1 MQRMPVD
8 AKQLA
13 IVQTVARAGDF
24 SANLRNLVQGVRFCL
39 DAGARLVVA
48 PAGALDGALPGSLRA
63 RASFLLQSRAALRAL
78 ADELSIPLLLP
89 CYAGEPG
96 TPCVAPQPFLLH
108 RGQVRPLPNR
118 RTVTVAGLRVKA
130 DTSRELRP
138 MSAGTADVLLH
149 LPSGPWSQE
158 DTTLSFARR
167 AAAASGLPC
176 LVLRSVAYSHGYLA
190 GGGSVV
196 ALPGGKTFCLPPFE
210 QAFLLR
216 LPRTV
221 SRSLRPLDTSGL
233 LLRAI
238 CFALREAVSQ
248 GGFRGVALNAE
259 SPRAELLSALTRL
272 ALGARSVFV
281 LRPEATANHRRGV
294 PARQLPR
301 ISLPQNCSSRVRAAV
316 LHDFAQE
323 HNLLLLSTASREEYL
338 CEEPQPGLLAPLADL
353 YESELAALCAALIA
367 AASKQRPCDARTPCP
382 SPRELALRLLIDANR
397 CPADIAAS
405 TDLDETLLR
414 SLMRRIDRA
423 AALRPSHSSPQ
434 ILHLRRDHRIP
445 PSHHRLME

>member
-1 MQRMPVD
+1 MD

-24 SANLRNLVQGVRFCL
+24 SANLRSLVQGVRFCL

-78 ADELSIPLLLP
+78 ADELSIPLLLA
-89 CYAGEPG
+89 CHTGEPSAPG
-96 TPCVAPQPFLLH
+96 IAPQLFLLH
-108 RGQVRPLPNR
+108 RGQVKSLPHR
-118 RTVTVAGLRVKA
+118 RAVTVAGLRVKA

-149 LPSGPWSQE
+149 LPSGPWAQE
-158 DTTLSFARR
+158 DTTLPFARR
-167 AAAASGLPC
+167 AAAVSGLPC
-176 LVLRSVAYSHGYLA
+176 LVLRSVVYSHGYLA
-190 GGGSVV
+190 GGGSAV

-210 QAFLLR
+210 QAFLPR

-221 SRSLRPLDTSGL
+221 SRSLRPLDTPGL

-248 GGFRGVALNAE
+248 GGFCGVALNAE
-259 SPRAELLSALTRL
+259 SPRAELLSALACL
-272 ALGARSVFV
+272 ALGARSVFL
-281 LRPEATANHRRGV
+281 LRPEATNHCRSV
-294 PARQLPR
+294 PARQLLHV
-301 ISLPQNCSSRVRAAV
+301 SLSQNCSPRVRAAV
-316 LHDFAQE
+316 LHDLAQE
-323 HNLLLLSTASREEYL
+323 HNLLLLSTASREEHL

-353 YESELAALCAALIA
+353 YESELAALRAALIA
-367 AASKQRPCDARTPCP
+367 ASPEQRPCDAQPTCP

-397 CPADIAAS
+397 CPADIATS

-414 SLMRRIDRA
+414 SLMRRIDRT

-434 ILHLRRDHRIP
+434 ILHLRRDRPIP
-445 PSHHRLME
+445 PPHQRLME